1 MLISGRLI
9 SLSVDRLFFRAE
21 LMSGGAAYCRKEE
34 KFDKDCRCRGFG
46 GKSEYER

>member
-1 MLISGRLI
+1 MTAYSLGRY
-9 SLSVDRLFFRAE
+9 